1 MYISKMNKLIKQLDS
16 SWEKI
21 LLDKELDDSYKSIDK
36 VLDNEKS
43 ICPPRNMIFNAFKY
57 FKANEVKV
65 VLIGQDPYHSV
76 DKSSGIKHANGMAFS
91 ISKGV
96 KNVPPS
102 LRNIFKE
109 IGGSSIRTN
118 GNLEDWAK
126 QGVLLINKVLTVKP
140 GKAKSHNKIGWE
152 TVTKHVITQVAN
164 LNKNTV
170 FILLGRDAQSMQ
182 RSILKGNKEAYILC
196 AGHPSPMNKKGN
208 FLGSQVFEKTNE
220 LLEMMDIPQIKW
232 N

>member
-1 MYISKMNKLIKQLDS
+1 MNKLIKQLDS
-16 SWEKI
+16 SWGKI
-21 LLDKELDDSYKSIDK
+21 LLDECLDDSYKSINK
-36 VLDNEKS
+36 VLDSEKNV
-43 ICPPRNMIFNAFKY
+43 CPPRDMIFNAFKY
-57 FKANEVKV
+57 FKANEVKA

-96 KNVPPS
+96 KTVPPS

-109 IGGSSIRTN
+109 IGGSPVRTN

-152 TVTKHVITQVAN
+152 IVTKHVITQVAK
-164 LNKNTV
+164 LNKNAI

-182 RSILKGNKEAYILC
+182 RSIRKGNKEAYILC
-196 AGHPSPMNKKGN
+196 AGHPSPMNKKGD
-208 FLGSQVFEKTNE
+208 FFGSQVFKKTNE
-220 LLEMMDIPQIKW
+220 LLEIMDIPQIKW